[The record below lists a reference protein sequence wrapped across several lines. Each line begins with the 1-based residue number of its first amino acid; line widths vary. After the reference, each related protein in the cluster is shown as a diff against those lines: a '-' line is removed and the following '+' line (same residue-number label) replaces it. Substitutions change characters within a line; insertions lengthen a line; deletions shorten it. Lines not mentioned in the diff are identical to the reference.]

1 VIIKSQKPPAASF
14 ITHDILFADPG
25 RIYIKGYI
33 YIYIPYPI
41 QKSGKRI
48 LSYPFFE
55 WDMLKDIYPYFRDIH
70 IFISYP
76 ILYPF
81 SVQIWTLLRFF
92 SFAQCSFCLRLLWGV
107 LFWITHCTGSNEAV
121 RQARQLLKKLPTKVS
136 RINKYTLAK
145 FWIGSTI
152 DELPKT
158 KLTSRCNYY

>member
-1 VIIKSQKPPAASF
+1 M
-14 ITHDILFADPG
+14 
-25 RIYIKGYI
+25 
-33 YIYIPYPI
+33 YIPYPI

-48 LSYPFFE
+48 FSCPFFE

-81 SVQIWTLLRFF
+81 FSTNLNFSTFF

-107 LFWITHCTGSNEAV
+107 LFWITQCTDSNELLFLSSTVAV
-121 RQARQLLKKLPTKVS
+121 RQTRQLLKKLPTKLS

-145 FWIGSTI
+145 I
-152 DELPKT
+152 
-158 KLTSRCNYY
+158 KLEMIKDIYPFSFFAVI